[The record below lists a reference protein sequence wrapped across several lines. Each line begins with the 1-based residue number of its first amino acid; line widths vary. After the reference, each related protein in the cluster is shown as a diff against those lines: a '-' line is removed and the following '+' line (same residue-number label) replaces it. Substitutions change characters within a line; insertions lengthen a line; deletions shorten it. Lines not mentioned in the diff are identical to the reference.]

1 MRVIFVNRFF
11 HPDHSA
17 TSQIVSDLA
26 FELAA
31 GGMEVV
37 AITSR
42 QRYDVAAAALPRV
55 AEVCG
60 VRVLRVRTPTFGRGN
75 LAGRALDYLGFY
87 LASMWRVL
95 RVARRGDVVV
105 AMTDPPLL
113 GVALWPVAALRGARL
128 VHWLQDLFP
137 EVAERLGVRAIRP
150 VAGVLRALRNAAL
163 RRGRATVVIGDAMG
177 RLVER
182 ECGVAPSVIPN
193 WALEEDVTG
202 DMGSRRD
209 HPLRREWGLGAAF
222 IVGYSGNM
230 GRAHQLDGLIEAAA
244 LLGDEPGIVF
254 LLIGDGAQ
262 RAALE
267 HAAQERGLANV
278 QFRPYQPRS
287 ALRSSL
293 TLPDIHVVSLD
304 ERLEGLI
311 VPSKFVGVIALGK
324 PVLWLGAKGGEV
336 GRLVLQSGAGMVVP
350 AGDAAALAAVVRA
363 VARDPARLQSME
375 SNARSLW
382 QSRFRRADAMARWL
396 TLIQA
401 SAHIGA
407 NPMD

>member
-17 TSQIVSDLA
+17 TSQIASDLA
-26 FELAA
+26 FELS
-31 GGMEVV
+31 GQGMDVV

-42 QRYDVAAAALPRV
+42 QRYDDAAAALPR
-55 AEVCG
+55 AEEARG
-60 VRVLRVRTPTFGRGN
+60 VRILRVRTPTFGRTG

-87 LASMWRVL
+87 FGSMWRVL
-95 RVARRGDVVV
+95 REAQRGDVVV

-113 GVALWPVAALRGARL
+113 GVALWPAAALRGARL

-137 EVAERLGVRAIRP
+137 EVAERLGVRVIQP
-150 VAGVLRALRNAAL
+150 VAGILRTLRNAAL

-182 ECGVAPSVIPN
+182 ECGLAPTVIPN
-193 WALEEDVTG
+193 WALEEEAQSVSTA
-202 DMGSRRD
+202 RLD
-209 HPLRREWGLGAAF
+209 HPLRREWGLGGAF

-230 GRAHQLDGLIEAAA
+230 GRAHQLSALIDAAA
-244 LLGDEPGIVF
+244 LLKDEPGIAF
-254 LLIGDGAQ
+254 LLVGDGAQ

-267 HAAQERGLANV
+267 RAVQEGGLANV

-324 PVLWLGAKGGEV
+324 PVLWLGAKNGEV
-336 GRLVLQSGAGMVVP
+336 GSLLLQSGAGMVVP
-350 AGDAAALAAVVRA
+350 AGDAAALAAVIRA
-363 VARDPARLQSME
+363 VAREPGRLQSMAG
-375 SNARSLW
+375 NARSLW
-382 QSRFRRADAMARWL
+382 QARFRRADALARWQQL
-396 TLIQA
+396 LAGIMSQ
-401 SAHIGA
+401 
-407 NPMD
+407 

>member
-17 TSQIVSDLA
+17 TSQLASDLA

-31 GGMEVV
+31 RGMSVLV
-37 AITSR
+37 ITSR
-42 QRYDVAAAALPRV
+42 QRYDDAAAALPR
-55 AEVCG
+55 AEEVSG
-60 VRVLRVRTPTFGRGN
+60 VRILRVRTPTFGRSG

-87 LASMWRVL
+87 LASAWRVL
-95 RVARRGDVVV
+95 RVAGRGDVVV

-113 GVALWPVAALRGARL
+113 GVVLWPAAAMRGARL

-150 VAGVLRALRNAAL
+150 VAGALRALRNAAL
-163 RRGRATVVIGDAMG
+163 RRGRATVVIGEEMG
-177 RLVER
+177 SLVER
-182 ECGVAPSVIPN
+182 ECGRRPIVIPN
-193 WALEEDVTG
+193 WALEEGAEGAATA
-202 DMGSRRD
+202 RRD

-230 GRAHQLDGLIEAAA
+230 GRAHQLSALIEAAA
-244 LLGDEPGIVF
+244 LLNGEPGIAF

-262 RAALE
+262 RAPLE
-267 HAAQERGLANV
+267 RAAQERGLANV

-350 AGDAAALAAVVRA
+350 AGDPAALAAVIRA
-363 VARDPARLQSME
+363 VAREPARLQSME
-375 SNARSLW
+375 GNARLLW
-382 QSRFRRADAMARWL
+382 QSRFRRADALARWQQL
-396 TLIQA
+396 LAGIMAQ
-401 SAHIGA
+401 
-407 NPMD
+407 